1 MRNRLFLAIAVLG
14 AASLLTPEQ
23 ASAQQDVPTTVTV
36 GQGRSVNVGGN
47 AHEAGKKG
55 RVPPGWSVRADR
67 ANTQFLAVDGQ
78 TIGMAVSAGPE
89 GQLNRVHVDAA
100 PGTDMTVVIAFYDKI
115 ASQAAIDTQE
125 TYACKRCGSVLVCSV
140 KPSCEE

>member
-47 AHEAGKKG
+47 AHGAGERG

-67 ANTQFLAVDGQ
+67 ANAQFLAVDGE
-78 TIGMAVSAGPE
+78 TVGMAVTAGPE
-89 GQLNRVHVDAA
+89 GKLNRVHVDAA
-100 PGTDMTVVIAFYDKI
+100 PGSDMTVVIAFYDKI

-125 TYACKRCGSVLVCSV
+125 TYECKRCGSVLVCSV
-140 KPSCEE
+140 RPSCEE